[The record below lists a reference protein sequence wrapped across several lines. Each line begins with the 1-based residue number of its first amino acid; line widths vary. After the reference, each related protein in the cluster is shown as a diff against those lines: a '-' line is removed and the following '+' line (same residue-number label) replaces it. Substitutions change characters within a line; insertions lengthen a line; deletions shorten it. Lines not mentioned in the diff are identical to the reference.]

1 LEQKITMMEQF
12 IQAMLEQLQQPRT
25 DLEKNLRALFAE
37 WVERLDLVSRAEL
50 ERQEMQLIE
59 AQRTISAL
67 SQQLDRLE
75 AAQQQQTQA

>member
-1 LEQKITMMEQF
+1 MMEQF